1 MSFDC
6 NRSAADNPVIPITA
20 RPRRKHMNF
29 KLRMSRRQF
38 LGTLGAASIAGLA
51 PRLAFAAYPDKPIL
65 FICPWPAGGT
75 ADQTMRALCA
85 AASKSLGQSIVVEN
99 KAGAAGML
107 GLKAM
112 AS

>member
-1 MSFDC
+1 MKS
-6 NRSAADNPVIPITA
+6 T
-20 RPRRKHMNF
+20 
-29 KLRMSRRQF
+29 MSRRQF
-38 LGTLGAASIAGLA
+38 LSALTATGAAGLA
-51 PRLAFAAYPDKPIL
+51 GALPKFAFAAGYPDRPIL
-65 FICPWPAGGT
+65 FVCPWPAGGT

-112 AS
+112 SSAKPDGYTIG